1 MPGKRPAA
9 KASSPVPVEGAKE
22 LRSAAAA
29 IRLKYGEK
37 RTREI
42 REKIIVSTGSMYL
55 DWALRVGGLQNGRV
69 YEFFGPPGAGKS
81 SCAITVMAEHQ
92 KRFPFRGVA
101 YVDMEDTFDYERAQE
116 MGLGCSEEDEEAGRW
131 LHLYP
136 EHSEHVS
143 DMAKDAIRS
152 GAYSCVVI
160 DSIGAMESDRTQQK
174 KAEEAADAMG
184 RNAKI
189 ITQMSKILATTARLT
204 NCTVILVNQ
213 PRAAVGS
220 QVPVDIS
227 SGPRFVQHTTTAK
240 LQFQPLGGAE
250 HTHALRLA
258 GELDDLDIA
267 IETRIRIPRLKNGLP
282 GRVVSAFLNRV
293 GTPEFGPPGWDLP
306 SEALDLG
313 TKLKIIK
320 LGGAWY
326 TMPNEVRL
334 NGKAAALA
342 YLREHPEAVQMIR
355 EAILFEKPTELLDDE
370 YEIDT
375 EGAEADAG

>member
-1 MPGKRPAA
+1 LPGKKPAA
-9 KASSPVPVEGAKE
+9 RASSPVPVDGAKA
-22 LRSAAAA
+22 LSAAAA
-29 IRLKYGEK
+29 GIRAKYGEK

-55 DWALRVGGLQNGRV
+55 DWGLRVGGLQNGRV

-81 SCAITVMAEHQ
+81 TCAITCMTEHL
-92 KRFPFRGVA
+92 KRFPGRGVA
-101 YVDMEDTFDYERAQE
+101 YIDMEDTFDEERATA
-116 MGLGCSEEDEEAGRW
+116 MGLDCSVEAEDAGRW
-131 LHLYP
+131 MHTYP

-143 DMAKDAIRS
+143 DMARDIIKT
-152 GAYSCVVI
+152 GAFSCVVV
-160 DSIGAMESDRTQQK
+160 DSLGAMESDRTNQK
-174 KAEEAADAMG
+174 KAEDAADAMG

-189 ITQMSKILATTARLT
+189 ITQMSKALATMARLT
-204 NCTVILVNQ
+204 RCTVILVNQ
-213 PRAAVGS
+213 PRAPVGS

-250 HTHALRLA
+250 HIHALRLA
-258 GELDDLDIA
+258 GELDDLDVS

-282 GRVVSAFLNRV
+282 GRVVSTFLNRV
-293 GTPEFGPPGWDLP
+293 ATPEFGPPGWDVP

-313 TKLKIIK
+313 TRLKIIK

-326 TMPNEVRL
+326 TMPNEARL

-342 YLREHPEAVQMIR
+342 YLRENPSVVAMIR
-355 EAILFEKPTELLDDE
+355 DAILFEKPAELFDDE
-370 YEIDT
+370 YENEA
-375 EGAEADAG
+375 EGAEANAG

>member
-9 KASSPVPVEGAKE
+9 RAGSPVAVEGAKE
-22 LRSAAAA
+22 LRGAAAA
-29 IRLKYGEK
+29 IRLKYGER

-42 REKIIVSTGSMYL
+42 REKIVVSTGSIYL
-55 DWALRVGGLQNGRV
+55 DWGLRIGGLQNGRV

-81 SCAITVMAEHQ
+81 SAAISCMAEHQ
-92 KRFPFRGVA
+92 RRFPFRGVA
-101 YVDMEDTFDYERAQE
+101 YIDMEDTFDYERAGD
-116 MGLGCSEEDEEAGRW
+116 MGLECSEEDEESGRW
-131 LHLYP
+131 MHTYP

-143 DMAKDAIRS
+143 DMSRDLIKS
-152 GAYSCVVI
+152 GAYSCVVV
-160 DSIGAMESDRTQQK
+160 DSIGAMESDRTLQK
-174 KAEEAADAMG
+174 KAEDAADAMG

-189 ITQMSKILATTARLT
+189 ITQMSKALATMARLT
-204 NCTVILVNQ
+204 KCTVILVNQ

-250 HTHALRLA
+250 HVHALRLA
-258 GELDDLDIA
+258 GELDDLDIG

-282 GRVVSAFLNRV
+282 GRVVSTFLNRV
-293 GTPEFGPPGWDLP
+293 ATPEFGPPGWDLP
-306 SEALDLG
+306 NEALDLG
-313 TKLKIIK
+313 TKLKIVK

-326 TMPNEVRL
+326 TMPNEERV

-342 YLREHPEAVQMIR
+342 YLRENPAVVTMIR
-355 EAILFEKPTELLDDE
+355 DAILFDKPTEFIEDE
-370 YEIDT
+370 YETET